1 MKTKFNRSKLKSNDV
16 LTLHKQQ
23 QQQLKLTLTNN
34 KMTLHHNH
42 SQYFPFR
49 LSGIIN
55 NNNVNNVNTKYK
67 SFSKH
72 INNSNI
78 NLSLTSRLNNTNTNN
93 TLNSIV
99 LSSPSSSPTSPSSK
113 HQSLPNINL
122 LSKRRQTLSNI
133 KQITSSS
140 VSPLP
145 SSLIQPDISSLPK
158 TTRKT
163 PIFSSTLKLN
173 EYLIHYYPIKNPNPD
188 HITEYSKLLEHVA
201 DDSYDKMN
209 HLQSKRLSTIANGSE
224 LNLFEKSLN
233 DNAYNETQMKEVKNK
248 YYEYIM
254 KKKLELNMN
263 VFNKIKATLGKR
275 EYTSHSIL
283 DDLNYN
289 NLKRVI
295 KLKKI
300 LNSSN
305 EEKVNERLHKKL
317 NKKKNDIIA
326 NIKYDDMPSFA
337 KKKFRKETLNKFKCA
352 SCSFFGIPV

>member
-1 MKTKFNRSKLKSNDV
+1 MKTQFNRSKLKSNEM
-16 LTLHKQQ
+16 LTLPKQ
-23 QQQLKLTLTNN
+23 QQQLKLALTNN
-34 KMTLHHNH
+34 KMKLHHNH

-49 LSGIIN
+49 LSN
-55 NNNVNNVNTKYK
+55 NNINNVNTKYK

-72 INNSNI
+72 VNNSNI
-78 NLSLTSRLNNTNTNN
+78 NLSLTSRLNNTNN

-113 HQSLPNINL
+113 HQSLPNIHL
-122 LSKRRQTLSNI
+122 LTKRRQTLANI

-140 VSPLP
+140 VSPP
-145 SSLIQPDISSLPK
+145 PPSLIQPDISSLPK

-163 PIFSSTLKLN
+163 PIFSSTVKLN

-209 HLQSKRLSTIANGSE
+209 HLQSKRLLTIANGSG
-224 LNLFEKSLN
+224 LNLFEKSLS
-233 DNAYNETQMKEVKNK
+233 DAYNEKQMKEVKNK

-337 KKKFRKETLNKFKCA
+337 KKKFRKETLNKFKSA

>member
-1 MKTKFNRSKLKSNDV
+1 MKTQFNRRKLKSNEI
-16 LTLHKQQ
+16 LSLPK
-23 QQQLKLTLTNN
+23 QQQLKLTLTNNN

-49 LSGIIN
+49 LNSIIN
-55 NNNVNNVNTKYK
+55 NNNSNNVNTKYK

-72 INNSNI
+72 VNNSHI
-78 NLSLTSRLNNTNTNN
+78 NLSLTSRLNNTNNTNN
-93 TLNSIV
+93 NTFSSIV
-99 LSSPSSSPTSPSSK
+99 LSSPSSSPTSPFSK
-113 HQSLPNINL
+113 HQSLPNIHRL
-122 LSKRRQTLSNI
+122 TKRRQTLANI
-133 KQITSSS
+133 KQITSS
-140 VSPLP
+140 
-145 SSLIQPDISSLPK
+145 LIHPDISSLPK

-209 HLQSKRLSTIANGSE
+209 RLQSKRLLTIVNGSA

-233 DNAYNETQMKEVKNK
+233 DVYNEKQMKEVKNK

-254 KKKLELNMN
+254 KKKLNLNMN

-275 EYTSHSIL
+275 EYTSHSIC

>member
-1 MKTKFNRSKLKSNDV
+1 
-16 LTLHKQQ
+16 
-23 QQQLKLTLTNN
+23 
-34 KMTLHHNH
+34 
-42 SQYFPFR
+42 
-49 LSGIIN
+49 
-55 NNNVNNVNTKYK
+55 
-67 SFSKH
+67 
-72 INNSNI
+72 
-78 NLSLTSRLNNTNTNN
+78 
-93 TLNSIV
+93 
-99 LSSPSSSPTSPSSK
+99 
-113 HQSLPNINL
+113 
-122 LSKRRQTLSNI
+122 
-133 KQITSSS
+133 
-140 VSPLP
+140 
-145 SSLIQPDISSLPK
+145 
-158 TTRKT
+158 
-163 PIFSSTLKLN
+163 
-173 EYLIHYYPIKNPNPD
+173 
-188 HITEYSKLLEHVA
+188 
-201 DDSYDKMN
+201 
-209 HLQSKRLSTIANGSE
+209 
-224 LNLFEKSLN
+224 
-233 DNAYNETQMKEVKNK
+233 MKEVKNK